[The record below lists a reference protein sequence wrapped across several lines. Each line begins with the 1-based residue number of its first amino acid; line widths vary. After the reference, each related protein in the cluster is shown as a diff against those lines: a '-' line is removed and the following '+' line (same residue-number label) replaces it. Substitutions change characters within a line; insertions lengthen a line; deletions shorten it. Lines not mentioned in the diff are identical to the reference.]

1 MSEIEKSTFPLKDQ
15 RMSLRDRK
23 ALAGAVMGG
32 IGLVYVVE
40 GGNKAIVSRRSA
52 MLFALGAASGY
63 ILGPI
68 TPTLRAEAK

>member
-63 ILGPI
+63 FLGLI

>member
-63 ILGPI
+63 FLGPI